1 MTVGLGIVSDI
12 ENAGTLLFA
21 GLNVIVL
28 ATLLSKAT
36 STYIKNLGNHH
47 DANSV
52 DAILRLQSFWL
63 AVMVILTATVL
74 KLVLDDRL
82 ADQIIAAWF
91 VGQGFALQPYIQS
104 YLSGIVV
111 RSNKNINAK
120 IGQPGTGQVYYKN
133 KSYTVLETHILWIT
147 LTENTVNSAPPN
159 KLIAVPWTEVK
170 NMAFS

>member
-36 STYIKNLGNHH
+36 STYIKKLGN
-47 DANSV
+47 DDENSV

-111 RSNKNINAK
+111 RSNKNIHTK
-120 IGQPGTGQVYYKN
+120 IGQPNTGQVYYKN

-147 LTENTVNSAPPN
+147 LTEHTVNDAPPN